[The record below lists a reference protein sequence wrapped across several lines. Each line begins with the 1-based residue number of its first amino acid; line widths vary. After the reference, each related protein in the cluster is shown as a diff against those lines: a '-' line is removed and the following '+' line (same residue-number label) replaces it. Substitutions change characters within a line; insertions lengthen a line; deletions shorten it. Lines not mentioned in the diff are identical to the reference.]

1 MLVFNMYFA
10 LQDKE
15 EWKDRTEGK
24 KKRTV
29 GRKSEFLHSN
39 LSKNQ

>member
-24 KKRTV
+24 KRTV
-29 GRKSEFLHSN
+29 GRKSEFLRSN

>member
-24 KKRTV
+24 KKNSW
-29 GRKSEFLHSN
+29 KEI
-39 LSKNQ
+39 

>member
-24 KKRTV
+24 KKEQLE
-29 GRKSEFLHSN
+29 GN
-39 LSKNQ
+39 LNFCILI